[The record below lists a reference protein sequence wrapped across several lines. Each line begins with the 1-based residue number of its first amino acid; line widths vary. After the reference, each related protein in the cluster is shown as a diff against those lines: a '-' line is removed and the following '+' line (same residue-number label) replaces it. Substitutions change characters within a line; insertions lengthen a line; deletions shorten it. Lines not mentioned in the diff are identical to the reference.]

1 MTSHF
6 LFPSLPSI
14 LSCIKSILTPICHW
28 LNVSSFH
35 TYTNPHDPSPSSW
48 LLYCLEVFL
57 IPLGSQKIL
66 LIVSDKCKNT
76 ILMLKKEYH
85 SSWSAIRHK
94 VLIMSICKAVE
105 SFQNFCNFHSSS
117 GPFFPRSD
125 LACFS
130 IIQHVHFILYSL
142 LNDELFRFS
151 SHVFSVICDMVTW
164 HCCCKKIHSHL
175 QITNLIKV

>member
-1 MTSHF
+1 MSPPFTHTQILMT
-6 LFPSLPSI
+6 LP
-14 LSCIKSILTPICHW
+14 
-28 LNVSSFH
+28 
-35 TYTNPHDPSPSSW
+35 PSSW

-57 IPLGSQKIL
+57 LIPPGSQKIL

-76 ILMLKKEYH
+76 ILMLKKEYY

-94 VLIMSICKAVE
+94 VLIVSICKAVE

-125 LACFS
+125 LVCFS

-151 SHVFSVICDMVTW
+151 SHMYFLSSVTW
-164 HCCCKKIHSHL
+164 
-175 QITNLIKV
+175 